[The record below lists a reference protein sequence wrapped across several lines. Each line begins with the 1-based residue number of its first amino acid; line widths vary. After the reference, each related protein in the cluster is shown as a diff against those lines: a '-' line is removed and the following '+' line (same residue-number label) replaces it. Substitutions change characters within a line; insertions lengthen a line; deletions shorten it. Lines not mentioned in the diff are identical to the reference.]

1 MYNSEYRFN
10 TLGWSICCGEQGK
23 IKVWGKSKF
32 MSSGIISK
40 LGGSEGIAID
50 VHRTYNVIDL

>member
-1 MYNSEYRFN
+1 
-10 TLGWSICCGEQGK
+10 
-23 IKVWGKSKF
+23 

-50 VHRTYNVIDL
+50 VHRTYNVIDLWLTIMSHL